1 MGWMFSITLQAISL
15 ELDLAFLPGGWMVTM
30 TVIMKM
36 RRKVY
41 DFDFLGSIFSLTTAD
56 ISAHFLWRKFFNPMA
71 SNKYIAST
79 SNRHIFHDD
88 PNIFLIYTQENQF
101 K

>member
-15 ELDLAFLPGGWMVTM
+15 ELDLAFLPGGWMVM
-30 TVIMKM
+30 MRMIMIM
-36 RRKVY
+36 RRKVLI
-41 DFDFLGSIFSLTTAD
+41 FWIQFFSLTTAD

-88 PNIFLIYTQENQF
+88 PNIFPIYTHENQF